1 MLHEKELRIALVCFG
16 GVSLAIYIHG
26 ITKEL
31 LKLARASSALHD
43 IEDRRAR
50 AGAGFFDEQDE
61 SDPEYDSE
69 AIYFEL
75 LRDLGPDLELR
86 VIIDIVAGTSA
97 GGING
102 TMLARALSHDLRI
115 GRLRDLWLD
124 NADVSELLAPD
135 ARAQSWSKWF
145 LRPLIRAAGAGGN
158 MLIRDDEIRDK
169 LSLFM
174 RSRWFKPPLDGVKMA
189 RLMYDAVLAMEP
201 RGENS
206 SLLPSGQ
213 ALDLFVTLTDFFGI
227 QHPMHIHDPPLIHER
242 DHRHVLQFRYQRRAD
257 GNQDSDFELGNAP
270 ALAFAAR
277 ATSSIPGIF
286 PPSQLM
292 EIDHLARNLAD
303 PWPRRSAFIAENF
316 HHYQS
321 TGIDIASVPFIDGGV
336 VNNRPFR
343 EAIGAI
349 RGRPSYRQVDRR
361 VVYIDPNPAIMS
373 VPPHH
378 TVPGFFSTLRGA
390 LSEIPLA
397 EPITDNLGW
406 INQLNAQARR
416 LQAVAEG
423 ARPQI
428 SGLVKDIIDHNG
440 ARINAQ
446 RIRRWRER
454 ANVRAARKAGFAFD
468 AYIRLK
474 LASVHDFLARLIL
487 DIRGIRPDTPFG
499 RAVVEIIDVWA
510 LGAGVT
516 YEPADI
522 NLLRS
527 EAPKPGVATAK
538 WIPFLLA
545 FDIGY
550 RRRRLH
556 FLIEGQNRLYRNLD
570 AAEIKGLDAAMID
583 RLKRSLYEQVEA
595 IEARAAAAVSDPV
608 SRDLVDK
615 IFRETFSSGAL
626 RNLRSHATAVVADHH
641 DHIDQLVAHLAA
653 AVDLDVTTHN
663 IDHLLADL
671 QDWPL
676 RGRQEVLTDYL
687 GFPFWDVL
695 TFPILPWQDNGEFNE
710 IKVDRISAR
719 DARGINQ
726 LGSFSPKGTAFNKF
740 AAFLSR
746 SYRENDYL
754 LGRLHAFDRLIDI
767 VCDAAGTDAIKPD
780 SVRRLKEQGL
790 LRIIANEEPH
800 LPTCSRLIKEL
811 RAALAD
817 GKLA

>member
-43 IEDRRAR
+43 IEDREAR
-50 AGAGFFDEQDE
+50 AGAGFFDSQDE

-86 VIIDIVAGTSA
+86 VIVDIVAGTSA

-124 NADVSELLAPD
+124 NADVSELLASD
-135 ARAQSWSKWF
+135 ARAQTWSKWF
-145 LRPLIRAAGAGGN
+145 LRPLFRAAGARGN

-174 RSRWFKPPLDGVKMA
+174 RSRWFKPPLDGPRMA

-257 GNQDSDFELGNAP
+257 GSQDSDFDLGNAP

-292 EIDHLARNLAD
+292 EIDQLATDLND
-303 PWPRRSAFIAENF
+303 PWPRRSTFITENF

-349 RGRPSYRQVDRR
+349 RGRSSYRQVDRR
-361 VVYIDPNPAIMS
+361 VVYIDPNPAIVS
-373 VPPHH
+373 VPRRHD
-378 TVPGFFSTLRGA
+378 VPSFFSTLKGA

-397 EPITDNLGW
+397 EPITDNLGQ

-416 LQAVAEG
+416 LSAVAES

-428 SGLVKDIIDHNG
+428 SGLVKDLIDNDG
-440 ARINAQ
+440 VRINAL

-487 DIRGIRPDTPFG
+487 DIRGVRPDTPFG
-499 RAVVEIIDVWA
+499 RAVVEIINVWA
-510 LGAGVT
+510 LEAGVT

-527 EAPKPGVATAK
+527 ETPRPGIATPKWV
-538 WIPFLLA
+538 PFLLA

-556 FLIEGQNRLYRNLD
+556 FLIEGQNRLYRNLN
-570 AAEIKGLDAAMID
+570 ATEFKGLDARMID
-583 RLKRSLYEQVEA
+583 RLKRSLYEQVDA
-595 IEARAAAAVSDPV
+595 LEARAAAIVSDPP
-608 SRDLVDK
+608 SRTLVDT
-615 IFRETFSSGAL
+615 IFHETFSSAAL
-626 RNLRSHATAVVADHH
+626 RNLRSHATAAVADHRE
-641 DHIDQLVAHLAA
+641 HIDRLVAHLAA
-653 AVDLDVTTHN
+653 AIDLDVTTDN

-671 QDWPL
+671 KDWPM

-695 TFPILPWQDNGEFNE
+695 TFPILPWQDTGEFNE

-726 LGSFSPKGTAFNKF
+726 LGNFSPKGAALNKF

-754 LGRLHAFDRLIDI
+754 LGRLHALDRLIDI
-767 VCDAAGTDAIKPD
+767 VCDAAGTGAVTPAR
-780 SVRRLKEQGL
+780 VRRLKVQGF

-811 RAALAD
+811 RTALAE